1 MEATLIW
8 VVVILF
14 VIALMIFSMLA
25 KNSTLDKLTTLE
37 GEKTLL
43 EEDGVTV
50 EESVRGKSI
59 KTIFRNCVVRLT
71 NKRVIIAQAVL
82 FNKQKK
88 FLRIVI
94 NYVDKGPELKAVGGV
109 VMNTETFKQG
119 YLTLY
124 TTKDRIAVE
133 ETGGE
138 KMLVITA
145 PLAEKGALQEPHVW
159 VHTQKAA
166 EFKNAVR

>member
-1 MEATLIW
+1 MGATIIW
-8 VVVILF
+8 IVVILF
-14 VIALMIFSMLA
+14 VVALVIISILS
-25 KNSTLDKLTTLE
+25 KSSTLDKLATLE

-43 EEDGVTV
+43 EEDSVTV
-50 EESVRGKSI
+50 EESVRGRSI
-59 KTIFRNCVVRLT
+59 KTVLRNCVVRLT
-71 NKRVIIAQAVL
+71 NKRLIVAQTVL

-94 NYVDKGPELKAVGGV
+94 NYVDKGPELKAVGGAV
-109 VMNTETFKQG
+109 LNTETFKQG

-133 ETGGE
+133 EKGGE
-138 KMLVITA
+138 KTLVITA